1 MYDQITPVILTLN
14 EAPNITRILE
24 RLTWA
29 REVVVVD
36 SLSSDDTVAR
46 AEKFP
51 NTRVVGRKF
60 DWLARQWNYGIH
72 ETGITSEWILA
83 LDADYIP
90 TDELIEEL
98 KTLRPQDAVRG
109 YRAEFIYCVF
119 GRRLMGS
126 IYPPVTVLFRRE
138 GAEYRQD
145 GHAHRIQV
153 EGRIDPLVGKM
164 LHDDRKPLAT
174 WMTSQHNYMLIEA
187 RLIKNSSYS
196 ELRWSDRIRKL
207 RIVAPFVVL
216 LYCLVFKG
224 GLLQGRAGWFYAF
237 QRTVAEMTLSLHLFS
252 EDLEPGTLG
261 D

>member
-29 REVVVVD
+29 LEVVVVD

-138 GAEYRQD
+138 GAEYR
-145 GHAHRIQV
+145 
-153 EGRIDPLVGKM
+153 
-164 LHDDRKPLAT
+164 
-174 WMTSQHNYMLIEA
+174 
-187 RLIKNSSYS
+187 
-196 ELRWSDRIRKL
+196 
-207 RIVAPFVVL
+207 
-216 LYCLVFKG
+216 
-224 GLLQGRAGWFYAF
+224 
-237 QRTVAEMTLSLHLFS
+237 
-252 EDLEPGTLG
+252 
-261 D
+261 